1 MRQVPEANLSAFFFA
16 AYVLQGFACA
26 QFGVVGQPTQYF
38 LLEGLSLN
46 AGEISL
52 IMSIMMIP
60 WIVKPVYGVISD
72 AIPFLG
78 YRRKSYLV
86 LGSFVGSCA
95 FLVMAQFCSLVP
107 VLGSLVIAATCMAV
121 STALMV
127 GLAVERG
134 RSDGRT
140 RSYFRIQEL
149 GYYLTNIFV
158 VTGAGYLCHI
168 ASPEKALQVAAMIAS
183 SCALALSVL
192 TFFWLREPRLAA
204 GADSES
210 IRSRLKGIALSMNSG
225 KVGYIILLTCLWNF
239 TMAYGPALYYH
250 ESRTLFFTQS
260 LIGQL
265 SAWMAAGMI
274 FGAIV
279 FGRVT
284 KGLSLRRQ
292 CILTASLLLSSILAY
307 GFLSTPLSAVM
318 LEVFHGFANMFAVLT
333 IYGLASDACPE
344 GVEASM
350 MSVTV
355 AVLNLASCSAMFLGG
370 QLFTHLLG
378 NDYGAL
384 VLFASIPPA
393 LSLLLVCQRQEK
405 VFPDSIKS
413 SGDVF
418 KGIISGRF

>member
-1 MRQVPEANLSAFFFA
+1 MRQVAEANLSAFFFA

-52 IMSIMMIP
+52 IMSVMMIP
-60 WIVKPVYGVISD
+60 WIIKPVYGMISD
-72 AIPFLG
+72 AIPLLG

-86 LGSFVGSCA
+86 IGSLVASCA
-95 FLVMAQFCSLVP
+95 FLVMSRFCSLVP

-168 ASPEKALQVAAMIAS
+168 ASPERSLQIAATIAS
-183 SCALALSVL
+183 SCAFALSVL
-192 TFFWLREPRLAA
+192 TLFWLREPRRA
-204 GADSES
+204 GAES
-210 IRSRLKGIALSMNSG
+210 DIRTRLKGIVLSMNSSE
-225 KVGYIILLTCLWNF
+225 VGYIVLLTCLWNF

-250 ESRTLFFTQS
+250 ESRTLVFTQA

-265 SAWMAAGMI
+265 SAWMAAGTI
-274 FGAIV
+274 VGAIL

-284 KGLSLRRQ
+284 KGLSNRKQ
-292 CILTASLLLSSILAY
+292 CIVTALLLFSSILAY
-307 GFLSTPLSAVM
+307 SFLSTPLSAIL
-318 LEVFHGFANMFAVLT
+318 LELFHGFANMFAVLT
-333 IYGLASDACPE
+333 IYGLASDSCPE

-350 MSVTV
+350 MSVIV
-355 AVLNLASCSAMFLGG
+355 AVLNLATCSAMFFGG
-370 QLFTHLLG
+370 QLFTHWLG

-384 VLFASIPPA
+384 VLIASLPPA
-393 LSLLLVCQRQEK
+393 LSLLLICRSRHEE
-405 VFPDSIKS
+405 S
-413 SGDVF
+413 SFRPEHSLSAVRADDRSF
-418 KGIISGRF
+418 R

>member
-1 MRQVPEANLSAFFFA
+1 MRQLAEANLSAFFFA

-52 IMSIMMIP
+52 IMSVMMIP
-60 WIVKPVYGVISD
+60 WIIKPVYGMISD
-72 AIPFLG
+72 AIPLLG

-86 LGSFVGSCA
+86 IGSLVASCA
-95 FLVMAQFCSLVP
+95 FFVMSQFCSLVP

-168 ASPEKALQVAAMIAS
+168 ASPEKSLQIAAMIAS
-183 SCALALSVL
+183 SCAFALSVL
-192 TFFWLREPRLAA
+192 TLIWLREPRRAA
-204 GADSES
+204 DADAEH
-210 IRSRLKGIALSMNSG
+210 IRSRLQKILLSMRSRE
-225 KVGYIILLTCLWNF
+225 VGYIVLLTCLWNF

-250 ESRTLFFTQS
+250 ESRTLVFTQA

-265 SAWMAAGMI
+265 SAWMAAGTI
-274 FGAIV
+274 VGAIL
-279 FGRVT
+279 FGTVT
-284 KGLSLRRQ
+284 KGLSNRKQ
-292 CILTASLLLSSILAY
+292 CIVTALLLFSSILAY
-307 GFLSTPLSAVM
+307 SFLSTPLSAIL
-318 LEVFHGFANMFAVLT
+318 LELFHGFANMFAVLT
-333 IYGLASDACPE
+333 IYGLASDSCPE

-350 MSVTV
+350 MSVIV
-355 AVLNLASCSAMFLGG
+355 AVLNLTTCSAMFFGG
-370 QLFTHLLG
+370 QLFTHGLG

-384 VLFASIPPA
+384 VLIASIPPA
-393 LSLLLVCQRQEK
+393 LSLLLICRRKDEE
-405 VFPDSIKS
+405 
-413 SGDVF
+413 
-418 KGIISGRF
+418 ISFHRMPPLSAVRAEDKLL